1 MSLPPFA
8 KEGVELNKYIHVET
22 CSPLSFGSCQKL
34 LTLLRQLRL
43 RVWTMSELKIIGTI
57 RRSFDLLKKDPTLI
71 VLFILPAILALG
83 KDRII

>member
-1 MSLPPFA
+1 
-8 KEGVELNKYIHVET
+8 
-22 CSPLSFGSCQKL
+22 
-34 LTLLRQLRL
+34 
-43 RVWTMSELKIIGTI
+43 MSELKIIGTI